1 MAIVQDKIAVE
12 ICKDI
17 VASVTA
23 MLNAFDALEAAKEQM
38 DGIPI
43 SLPAFDA
50 VIGENGD
57 VQHATGQ
64 IYEGV
69 LDVIITPLV
78 TYLKATSVSGKT
90 MWNWLQSVRK

>member
-23 MLNAFDALEAAKEQM
+23 MLNAFDALEAAKEQT

-69 LDVIITPLV
+69 LEMIVVPLV
-78 TYLKATSVSGKT
+78 TYLKATEYAGKSF
-90 MWNWLQSVRK
+90 WNWLQSVRK